1 MKSSKL
7 MPLAVALA
15 ASLLV
20 GCQKREQVP
29 PTSEPPAGS
38 TASAPTTGAPGT
50 MGETPSTTPP
60 AAMPPATSASPPADT
75 APAATPPASAASPTS
90 SLEPRGGVAGTGTD
104 GGLAGSGTVAGAG
117 AMAQPG
123 QDMAG
128 AVSAGPLNTAD
139 KTFVAKVAGGGLYEV
154 EVAKL
159 AVDKASDPAVKSFAT
174 MLVDQHS
181 AANAEL
187 KALAALRDVKLPDA
201 VPADKKQV
209 IAGLAKKSGAS
220 FDQAFVKQVG
230 LKDHEENIKLFE
242 SASQDTKDAQLKA
255 WVDKTL
261 PALRSHLGAAQKL
274 PGASS

>member
-1 MKSSKL
+1 MKSSK
-7 MPLAVALA
+7 MTPLAVALA

-20 GCQKREQVP
+20 GCQKREQAP
-29 PTSEPPAGS
+29 PTPEPPAGS

-50 MGETPSTTPP
+50 MGETPGATPP
-60 AAMPPATSASPPADT
+60 AMPPATSASPPTDM
-75 APAATPPASAASPTS
+75 APPAPTPPASAASPTG
-90 SLEPRGGVAGTGTD
+90 SLDTRGGVAGTD
-104 GGLAGSGTVAGAG
+104 GGLSGSGTVAGAG

-139 KTFVAKVAGGGLYEV
+139 KTFVVKAAGGGLYEV

-159 AVDKASDPAVKSFAT
+159 AADKANDPAVKSFAT

-187 KALAALRDVKLPDA
+187 KALAAIRDVKLPDA
-201 VPADKKQV
+201 VPAEKKRT
-209 IAGLAKKSGAS
+209 IADLAKKSGAS

-230 LKDHEENIKLFE
+230 LKDHEEDIKLFE

-255 WVDKTL
+255 WIDKTL
-261 PALRSHLGAAQKL
+261 PTLKSHLSAAQKL
-274 PGASS
+274 PGAPS

>member
-1 MKSSKL
+1 MKSSK
-7 MPLAVALA
+7 MTPLAVALA

-20 GCQKREQVP
+20 GCQKREQAP
-29 PTSEPPAGS
+29 PTPEPPAGS

-50 MGETPSTTPP
+50 MGETPGATPP
-60 AAMPPATSASPPADT
+60 AMPPATSASPPTDM
-75 APAATPPASAASPTS
+75 APPAPTPPASAASPTG
-90 SLEPRGGVAGTGTD
+90 SLDTRGGVAGTGTD
-104 GGLAGSGTVAGAG
+104 GGLSGSGTGAGAG

-139 KTFVAKVAGGGLYEV
+139 KTFVVKAAGGGLYEV

-159 AVDKASDPAVKSFAT
+159 AADKANDPAVKSFAT

-187 KALAALRDVKLPDA
+187 KALAAIRDVKLPDA
-201 VPADKKQV
+201 VPAEKKRT
-209 IAGLAKKSGAS
+209 IADLAKKSGAS

-230 LKDHEENIKLFE
+230 LKDHEEDIKLFE

-255 WVDKTL
+255 WIDKTL
-261 PALRSHLGAAQKL
+261 PTLKSHLSAAQKL
-274 PGASS
+274 PGAPS